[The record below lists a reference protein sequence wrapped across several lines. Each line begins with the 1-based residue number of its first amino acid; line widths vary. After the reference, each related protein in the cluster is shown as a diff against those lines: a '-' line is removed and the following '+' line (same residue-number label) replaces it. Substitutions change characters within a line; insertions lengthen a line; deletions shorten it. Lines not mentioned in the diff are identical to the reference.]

1 MINFDVGMG
10 PEQGISNLNAM
21 LAALSFW
28 QPNTAIGLGAI
39 ARSHSVITNGTF
51 YAECI
56 TAGTTGVSEP
66 AWPAVGQTVTDGTV
80 TWIIRDKSQATNF
93 AQQPDLSAIATKIPT
108 VGYINDWMQSI
119 KNSDQT
125 IWDGNNWSYPPLG
138 AHGLSDSNGYVVI
151 DKLGH
156 LCLQWRRYTAD
167 IQPNSFNTLTLP
179 IPFTKIFAAIL
190 SDTDADGGVTGDF
203 SGGAAIKAMGNNT
216 IAWNNNWN
224 IKQSMLINVLTIG
237 IV

>member
-1 MINFDVGMG
+1 MG

-56 TAGTTGVSEP
+56 TAGTTGASEP

-80 TWIIRDKSQATNF
+80 TWIIRDKSQANNF
-93 AQQPDLSAIATKIPT
+93 AQQPDLSAIATKVPT
-108 VGYINDWMQSI
+108 IGFIKDWMQSI

-125 IWDGNNWSYPPLG
+125 IWDGKNWSYPPLG

-156 LCLQWRRYTAD
+156 LCLQWGFAD
-167 IQPNSFNTLTLP
+167 LP
-179 IPFTKIFAAIL
+179 HGYAAVAHFAIAFSSVSYIPLAIGSISSGDNNLNDTINFINDYNKTKTSCVFR
-190 SDTDADGGVTGDF
+190 V
-203 SGGAAIKAMGNNT
+203 NNESAPAV
-216 IAWNNNWN
+216 IYA
-224 IKQSMLINVLTIG
+224 VIG
-237 IV
+237 FV